1 MYTLRIFAACKWKQ
15 PASVGSDA
23 RRMSYTRATDDA
35 SGRARMPMP
44 FERLQVRSRGTG
56 MGFALTSFALP
67 LLCEIRA
74 LLVSISSITESV
86 SLSECVLTS
95 VSLSER
101 VWVASSPSP
110 SRTERLIR
118 SLRFRKNT
126 RSACTPHWWPYEW
139 VKSAISWKSARRNGC
154 SCLSRLVQ

>member
-1 MYTLRIFAACKWKQ
+1 MYTLRIFVASSWKQ

-23 RRMSYTRATDDA
+23 RRVSYTTDDA

-44 FERLQVRSRGTG
+44 FELLQVRSRGTG
-56 MGFALTSFALP
+56 MGFALAFALP

-74 LLVSISSITESV
+74 LLVSISSIAESV

-126 RSACTPHWWPYEW
+126 RSACTPHWWPYEC